1 MQQYKWY
8 IGNETKVVTTLPSFL
23 RCCCSKIHPPTTCT
37 TQRKLRTRPQSIRK
51 PLNSNPCYCEHVK
64 QCHPFCGH
72 VIPSALPR
80 AAASSLVVW
89 PSSSSQES
97 RQASLKWQQL
107 ERLPANFSARILQC
121 LSSSWYTSPVGLWSE
136 RHCKCKGR
144 MYIGTYI
151 LWYIVSKWSLKKG
164 WVGTRAAFS
173 TLLGRMLGSCIFQS
187 RSLVINNINVKRWMK
202 IRTMKP
208 AVVVAWE

>member
-1 MQQYKWY
+1 MSTSSSAIRFVGMWY
-8 IGNETKVVTTLPSFL
+8 HLHFPGLLFA
-23 RCCCSKIHPPTTCT
+23 R
-37 TQRKLRTRPQSIRK
+37 
-51 PLNSNPCYCEHVK
+51 
-64 QCHPFCGH
+64 
-72 VIPSALPR
+72 
-80 AAASSLVVW
+80 SLVVW
-89 PSSSSQES
+89 PSNSSSSSSQES

-121 LSSSWYTSPVGLWSE
+121 LSSSWYTSPVGSWSE
-136 RHCKCKGR
+136 RHCKCKGG

-151 LWYIVSKWSLKKG
+151 LWYIASKWSLNKG

-173 TLLGRMLGSCIFQS
+173 TLVGSMLGSCIFQS

-208 AVVVAWE
+208 TVVVVAWE